1 MNPENYQKELKA
13 IKLLQKRSTKIA
25 QAHDEIGN
33 DLSSIKAQLALLG
46 ADCISQTEEHAI
58 LKKHY
63 IDTMSSTNALEH
75 IQLNRVFEEAELGFK
90 GGIKINDILTPK
102 ELLEIEE
109 RISTYVSEFNK
120 RYALDSWDYA
130 IACTCGL
137 FAAML
142 DILFVRAPLKPT
154 ADWNNK
160 VNGTFNQWVQKAFN
174 KVLPPDLS
182 EALSKANSI
191 GAPDSSVPT
200 DLSGAPVKALSPFN
214 HRLRSLSHDP
224 LLGFLFGIWDM
235 INGTCTIIND
245 GQIKTFPSTEGA
257 TEGNIF
263 QLFGRMFGHLL
274 SDVNAPS
281 ASGNRGMGLPAPFM
295 GILRM
300 FEGIPVGDSNF
311 GRQIEYMYLKGYDFR
326 QFVTTSI
333 PMTIM
338 EVMIRAF
345 YVVKQIKVNNA
356 SFGETIIDTLPT
368 QLNPRF
374 RMMLALAYGTSSAV
388 NAGKIYVTQNILN
401 ANYAS
406 WLGLAWN
413 GVHAL
418 KWALYDKHM
427 KLWGGIEDK
436 EIKELE
442 MTVEKINQL
451 EARAILL
458 PS

>member
-1 MNPENYQKELKA
+1 MKPENYQKELKA
-13 IKLLQKRSTKIA
+13 IKLLQKRSTKIT
-25 QAHDEIGN
+25 QTHNEIRD
-33 DLSSIKAQLALLG
+33 DLSSIKAQLSTLG
-46 ADCISQTEEHAI
+46 ADDISQTEEHAI
-58 LKKHY
+58 LKKYY
-63 IDTMSSTNALEH
+63 IDAMSSTNVLEH
-75 IQLNRVFEEAELGFK
+75 IHLKRVFEEAELGFK
-90 GGIKINDILTPK
+90 GAIKINDILTPK

-109 RISTYVSEFNK
+109 RISTYVSDFNK

-142 DILFVRAPLKPT
+142 DILFVKAPLKPT
-154 ADWNNK
+154 ADWNKK
-160 VNGTFNQWVQKAFN
+160 VNGIFNQWVQKAFN
-174 KVLPPDLS
+174 KALPPDLS
-182 EALSKANSI
+182 DALSKANTI
-191 GAPDSSVPT
+191 GAPDSSVVS
-200 DLSGAPVKALSPFN
+200 DLIGAPVKALSPFN

-224 LLGFLFGIWDM
+224 LLGFLFGVWDM
-235 INGTCTIIND
+235 MNGTCTIIND
-245 GQIKTFPSTEGA
+245 GQIKTFPSTKGT

-274 SDVNAPS
+274 SDVNAQS

-326 QFVTTSI
+326 QFITTSI

-345 YVVKQIKVNNA
+345 YVIKQIKLNNA
-356 SFGETIIDTLPT
+356 SFGETVIDTIPT

-374 RMMLALAYGTSSAV
+374 RIMLALAYGTSSAV
-388 NAGKIYVTQNILN
+388 NAGKIYITQNILN

-427 KLWGGIEDK
+427 KLWCGIEDK
-436 EIKELE
+436 EIK
-442 MTVEKINQL
+442 QL
-451 EARAILL
+451 ESIVDKIYQLESRAIHL